1 MITLGNNKIAK
12 MYLGATPVATSY
24 LGSQQVYPNASLAL
38 SADLLAFAAAGGSQ
52 ELTVAVEEG
61 QMWALSVPVGWSASS
76 QSGTGTATLTLT
88 IDNNTTTVARSGALT
103 VVSED
108 LTADV
113 CVGTGRP
120 GRSPMGRSP
129 SGLTAMECFRP
140 GAERY
145 RRRLRTRNRGLG
157 TA

>member
-61 QMWALSVPVGWSASS
+61 HSPFRWDGVLHLS
-76 QSGTGTATLTLT
+76 
-88 IDNNTTTVARSGALT
+88 
-103 VVSED
+103 
-108 LTADV
+108 
-113 CVGTGRP
+113 P
-120 GRSPMGRSP
+120 GQAPQH
-129 SGLTAMECFRP
+129 
-140 GAERY
+140 
-145 RRRLRTRNRGLG
+145 
-157 TA
+157 

>member
-108 LTADV
+108 LTAT
-113 CVGTGRP
+113 CA
-120 GRSPMGRSP
+120 
-129 SGLTAMECFRP
+129 LAQAA
-140 GAERY
+140 GAKSYGEISIGAY
-145 RRRLRTRNRGLG
+145 GYGVLG
-157 TA
+157 VKDLHAGK

>member
-61 QMWALSVPVGWSASS
+61 QMWALSVPVGWSAS
-76 QSGTGTATLTLT
+76 GRGRNGIADACVLAT
-88 IDNNTTTVARSGALT
+88 V
-103 VVSED
+103 D
-108 LTADV
+108 LERRERIGGNDYFR
-113 CVGTGRP
+113 GHGRLFRFR
-120 GRSPMGRSP
+120 GRCCHRNGVRVH
-129 SGLTAMECFRP
+129 
-140 GAERY
+140 ERY
-145 RRRLRTRNRGLG
+145 DGVGPDDRCDSYGFG
-157 TA
+157 VA